1 MEWGRENLSGLPCR
15 KTGFSLAKPRRNAR
29 NRGFLESEAIN
40 FVLPLMFRKTT
51 LKNGLR
57 IVTVP
62 QKSSQAVTVLA
73 LVGTGSK
80 YEEKEISGISHF
92 LEHMYFKGTKR
103 RPDALAVS
111 ETMDKLGGVFNAFTS
126 EEFTGY
132 YAKVSAGHLDAALDW
147 VSDIYLNSLL
157 PKKEMERE
165 RGVIIEE
172 INMLLDT
179 PLIYI
184 GELWKTLLYGNQ
196 PAGWDVAGTK
206 ESVSSISREQLF
218 HYMKSQYVARNTVV
232 CVSGKASSSQAIEKV
247 KKYFSKIKTS
257 KSQPK
262 PGVFERQKAPEL
274 LLHFKK
280 TDQTH
285 LALGSRT
292 FYSLFHPQRYA
303 AEILGIILGGM
314 MSSRLF
320 TEVREKLGLAYYVR
334 TNTEADTDTGYLVTL
349 AGIDNSRVEKAI
361 STILKEY
368 KKISHAKV
376 PVSELKKAKD
386 NLKGKLSLTLETSDA
401 KAFFYAGQE
410 LLENKIA
417 APEDIFKK
425 IDKVS
430 VNDILK
436 VAKDI
441 FKPERLN
448 LALIGPFKD
457 KNKFKKLL
465 KI

>member
-1 MEWGRENLSGLPCR
+1 
-15 KTGFSLAKPRRNAR
+15 
-29 NRGFLESEAIN
+29 
-40 FVLPLMFRKTT
+40 MFRKIT

-57 IVTVP
+57 IIAVP

-80 YEEKEISGISHF
+80 YETKETSGISHF
-92 LEHMYFKGTKR
+92 LEHMYFKGTKKR
-103 RPDALAVS
+103 SDALAVS

-132 YAKVSAGHLDAALDW
+132 YAKVAAMHFETALDW

-172 INMLLDT
+172 INMYLDT

-206 ESVSSISREQLF
+206 ESVSSISREQLLN
-218 HYMKSQYVARNTVV
+218 YMKSQYVAQNTVV
-232 CVSGKASSSQAIEKV
+232 CVAGKVSSSQVADKV
-247 KKYFSKIKTS
+247 RKYFSKIKTT
-257 KSQPK
+257 KSQAK
-262 PGVFERQKAPEL
+262 LGVFEKQKAPGL

-285 LALGSRT
+285 IALGTRT
-292 FYSLFHPQRYA
+292 FYNTFHPQRYA
-303 AEILGIILGGM
+303 AELLGIVLGGM

-320 TEVREKLGLAYYVR
+320 TEIREKLGLAYYIR
-334 TNTEADTDTGYLVTL
+334 TNMEADTDTGYLVTL

-361 STILKEY
+361 STILREY
-368 KKISHAKV
+368 KKISRIKV
-376 PVSELKKAKD
+376 PANELKKAKE

-410 LLENKIA
+410 LLENKIST
-417 APEDIFKK
+417 PEEIFKK

-457 KNKFKKLL
+457 KTKFRKLL
-465 KI
+465 K